1 MRGVLSSVCL
11 ALAAVAP
18 LPLAAQSATTGAFVI
33 RLGSDTV
40 SAERFTR
47 TATRLEGE
55 AVTRQPRTTL
65 RRYVAEF
72 GPDGRVQRVE
82 LVQLRPDAPPGSPP
96 IQRTVA
102 TFSGDSVFVETR
114 RDTAVQNRRLAV
126 GARVLPVFGGAA
138 VSFASYEVVAA
149 AFRRAG
155 GDSASF
161 RVYLAGAAAGG
172 AWTAR
177 TLGRDSVRLYDGNNT
192 FDARVDAE
200 GRIAGAVL
208 RGGTQQF
215 TVTRVASLD
224 VGALAAAFAA
234 RDQQG
239 QPLGTLSPR
248 DTVRASVAGATLWV
262 DYGRPAKRGRVIF
275 GSTIV
280 PWNEVW
286 RTGANAATQFRTDR
300 ALVIGGVVLQPGIYT
315 LWTIPSVSGWKLLIN
330 TQTGQWGTAHD
341 AARDIFQLDLRV
353 STLPQP
359 VERFT
364 ISVVPDG
371 AGGVL
376 RLEWDT
382 TRAEIPFTAR

>member
-1 MRGVLSSVCL
+1 VKAVLLSVCG
-11 ALAAVAP
+11 ALAAAAP
-18 LPLAAQSATTGAFVI
+18 LPLAAQSAVTGAFVI

-47 TATRLEGE
+47 TATRMEGE

-82 LVQLRPDAPPGSPP
+82 LVQLRPDAPPGAPP

-114 RDTAVQNRRLAV
+114 RDTAVQNRRIAV
-126 GARVLPVFGGAA
+126 GANVAPVFGGAA
-138 VSFASYEVVAA
+138 VSFASYEVLAA
-149 AFRRAG
+149 GLRRVR
-155 GDSASF
+155 GDSATF
-161 RVYLAGAAAGG
+161 RVYLAGATAPGT
-172 AWTAR
+172 WTAR
-177 TLGRDSVRLYDGNNT
+177 TLGRDSIRFYDGNNT
-192 FDARVDAE
+192 FEARVDAE
-200 GRIAGAVL
+200 GRITGAVP
-208 RGGTQQF
+208 RSGTQQF

-224 VGALAAAFAA
+224 VAALAASFAA

-239 QPLGTLSPR
+239 QSLGLLSVR
-248 DTVRASVAGATLWV
+248 DTVRATVAGATVWV
-262 DYGRPAKRGRVIF
+262 DYGRPARRGRVIF

-280 PWNEVW
+280 PWNQVW

-300 ALVIGGVVLQPGIYT
+300 ALGIGGVVLQPGTYT
-315 LWTIPSVSGWKLLIN
+315 LWTIPSTTGWRLLIN
-330 TQTGQWGTAHD
+330 AQTGQWGTAYD
-341 AARDIFQLDLRV
+341 PARDLYHLDMRV
-353 STLPQP
+353 STLPQS
-359 VERFT
+359 VERLT

-371 AGGVL
+371 EGGVL

-382 TRAEIPFTAR
+382 TRAEIPFTVR